1 MTNDQC
7 FLLAGLRLP
16 GSAGRAEGRGEAVGT
31 ACAGLRLWSVSR
43 TPGQKLV
50 AQGDA
55 QLRQSCSTASL
66 GESGRKQGMGRGWSC
81 KVCEYDWADFSDG
94 AIAKL
99 LTLEQSEMACSSG
112 RGVLG
117 TWYH

>member
-1 MTNDQC
+1 M
-7 FLLAGLRLP
+7 
-16 GSAGRAEGRGEAVGT
+16 GT
-31 ACAGLRLWSVSR
+31 ACARLRLWSVSQ

-50 AQGDA
+50 AQGDT
-55 QLRQSCSTASL
+55 QLWQSCSTASL
-66 GESGRKQGMGRGWSC
+66 GASGRKQGMGRGWSC
-81 KVCEYDWADFSDG
+81 KVCKYDWADFSDG

-99 LTLEQSEMACSSG
+99 LTLEQSEMACSPG